1 MPKLKNVRR
10 KLMRNGF
17 VKDKTRS
24 EDPEIFP
31 DSYSHTSKQRSLP
44 GQDFWVDCVEN
55 GRDIWFEYHKDEF
68 VWNIEVLS
76 SGIRDVY
83 RDLSLSE
90 LLELSKAGEMTGS
103 QQVDRFGYVT
113 SSIIKA
119 IRYSRLRED

>member
-1 MPKLKNVRR
+1 
-10 KLMRNGF
+10 MRNGF

-24 EDPEIFP
+24 FEPEVFP
-31 DSYSHTSKQRSLP
+31 DSHSHTSKQRSLP

-83 RDLSLSE
+83 RNLSLPE
-90 LLELSKAGEMTGS
+90 LIETARAGALTDS

-119 IRYSRLRED
+119 IRRSRLREE